1 MTPIIPSFAPHIIG
15 RFTGTSATNT
25 EPLWERF
32 TAGGFHCYEHRWAVP
47 SAIDF
52 ANAIGQE
59 RIESRI
65 LELNSELKSKLTAI
79 PRVELITPQ
88 DNETSAGIICF
99 TVNGLSPESTVAE
112 LKKRNIAASVS
123 PYKVRYARFTP
134 SYFNDSD
141 DVMHAAEALMHIVQR
156 M

>member
-1 MTPIIPSFAPHIIG
+1 M
-15 RFTGTSATNT
+15 
-25 EPLWERF
+25 
-32 TAGGFHCYEHRWAVP
+32 
-47 SAIDF
+47 
-52 ANAIGQE
+52 
-59 RIESRI
+59 
-65 LELNSELKSKLTAI
+65 
-79 PRVELITPQ
+79 
-88 DNETSAGIICF
+88 SAGIICF